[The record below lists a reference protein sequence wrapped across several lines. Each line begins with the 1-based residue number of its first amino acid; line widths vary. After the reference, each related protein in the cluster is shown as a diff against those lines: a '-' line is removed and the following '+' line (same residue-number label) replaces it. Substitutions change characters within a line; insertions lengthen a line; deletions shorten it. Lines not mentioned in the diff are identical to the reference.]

1 MRSTIVL
8 FFLFLIS
15 FAKANE
21 SIDATFKTANELYN
35 KEKFSEA
42 IQSFERIVNQGRE
55 SADLYFNIANCYY
68 KLGKVAPSIYYY
80 EKALL
85 LNPDDEAVQT
95 NLSFAQKMAIDDIK
109 TLPEVGFKKMLKE
122 YTRVFHY
129 DTWAWFAVFLAFLSL
144 LSFLGY
150 YFGTTVLLK
159 RTFFTLFLLF
169 LVGIGVAV
177 FSAFLQKKWVSNY
190 NPAIV
195 FAESTTLKAAPKTS
209 SEDVLTLHEGTK
221 VFVLETL
228 GNWSQVELTDKT
240 TAWIDKEAIREVKN

>member
-1 MRSTIVL
+1 MRSTIVI

-21 SIDATFKTANELYN
+21 SIDVTFKTANELYN

-42 IQSFERIVNQGRE
+42 IQSFESIVNQGRE

-85 LNPDDEAVQT
+85 LNPDDEAIQT

-109 TLPEVGFKKMLKE
+109 ILPEVGFKKILKE

-129 DTWAWFAVFLAFLSL
+129 DTWAWIAVFIAFLSL

-169 LVGIGVAV
+169 LVGIGIAV

-209 SEDVLTLHEGTK
+209 SEDVVTLHEGTK

-240 TAWIDKEAIREVKN
+240 IAWIDKEAIREVKN